1 MQRKKEKEKEKGKA
15 GEIVKDKVGW
25 APMGLSG
32 VWTALDGF
40 ALMCIVPSIARFFA
54 CFCKLIFSCV
64 CIFAPPS
71 PYKCAIYRC
80 KIARTNTLMAHPGT
94 LPGTLTCARNFLNGV
109 CHIRLHWGGFGRQCR
124 HIYIP
129 YMECL
134 GNTCLKYVKTF

>member
-1 MQRKKEKEKEKGKA
+1 
-15 GEIVKDKVGW
+15 
-25 APMGLSG
+25 MGLSG

-80 KIARTNTLMAHPGT
+80 KIARKNTLMAHPGT
-94 LPGTLTCARNFLNGV
+94 LPGTLTCARNF
-109 CHIRLHWGGFGRQCR
+109 WGGV
-124 HIYIP
+124 
-129 YMECL
+129 L
-134 GNTCLKYVKTF
+134 GMASKLFSFFIMTLRSPVFPLPISTGFNTPTVQSYPAIQTQERGGLK

>member
-1 MQRKKEKEKEKGKA
+1 
-15 GEIVKDKVGW
+15 
-25 APMGLSG
+25 MGLSG

-80 KIARTNTLMAHPGT
+80 KIARKNTLMAHLGT
-94 LPGTLTCARNFLNGV
+94 LPGTLTCARNSPGGV
-109 CHIRLHWGGFGRQCR
+109 
-124 HIYIP
+124 IYIMGGVFVLHVYEVFQIQPLANCLYLMP
-129 YMECL
+129 YKCAGKQCL
-134 GNTCLKYVKTF
+134 TTPNAASDGPGCG